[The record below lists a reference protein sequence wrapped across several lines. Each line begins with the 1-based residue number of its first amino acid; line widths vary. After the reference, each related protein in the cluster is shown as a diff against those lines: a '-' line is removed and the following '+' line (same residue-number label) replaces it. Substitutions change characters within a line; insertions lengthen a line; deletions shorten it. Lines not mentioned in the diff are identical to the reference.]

1 MTVVS
6 LPSDD
11 LPRSPTGR
19 VPQWV
24 RDEAAGRIVP
34 EHPWHTGPGGL
45 GAAPVPVAARR
56 RSGGWRRVALVLVV
70 VTGLATAVVAVAGG
84 DRVEAL
90 GDRIAAAARG
100 GGAPLAPPSAEV
112 VTLADDAHLSEEG
125 RAVFYAAS
133 PQVLDAA
140 DFAGRCSGAAWQVR
154 GGVAVGCYGGPE
166 GSIVLYRPA
175 DPRLHPYVVETAAHE
190 MLHAAYAGLTASDQA
205 LIGPLLEAE
214 LATLPAD
221 APVRK
226 QIDSSVGSHPES
238 RETELFAY
246 LGTQDPGPGGALD
259 PRLEAVY
266 ARFVADRQALVA
278 VHTGWTSMLDA
289 MAAEAQASTSAL
301 QTWMDSAAQVRAQL
315 DADTQQVQ
323 RAQAQYDRWTAD
335 YAAMPADEQ
344 SGYRM
349 SITWWDGTRL
359 PMAPADQTLAAA
371 ADLLARD
378 RQALADRGAAA
389 DAEDGAIEAERTRVV
404 ALAAD
409 LTALDA
415 QLTPTA

>member
-1 MTVVS
+1 MAVVS
-6 LPSDD
+6 LPPDD

-24 RDEAAGRIVP
+24 LDEAAGRLVP
-34 EHPWHTGPGGL
+34 QHPWRTGPGGL
-45 GAAPVPVAARR
+45 GAAPVPVAAQRR
-56 RSGGWRRVALVLVV
+56 RGAGRRVVLVLVV
-70 VTGLATAVVAVAGG
+70 AAGLVTATALAGG
-84 DRVEAL
+84 HRIEAL
-90 GDRIAAAARG
+90 GDRIAVAAR

-140 DFAGRCSGAAWQVR
+140 GFAGRCSGAAWQVR

-190 MLHAAYAGLTASDQA
+190 MLHAAYAGLTVSDQA

-246 LGTQDPGPGGALD
+246 LGTQDPGPGGTLD

-289 MAAEAQASTSAL
+289 MAADAQASTSAL
-301 QTWMDSAAQVRAQL
+301 QTRMDGAAQVRAQL
-315 DADTQQVQ
+315 DADTQQVEH
-323 RAQAQYDRWTAD
+323 AQAQYDRWAAD
-335 YAAMPADEQ
+335 YAAMSAADQ
-344 SGYRM
+344 AGYRM
-349 SITWWDGTRL
+349 SITWWDGTTL
-359 PMAPADQTLAAA
+359 PMAPGDQTLAAA

-378 RQALADRGAAA
+378 RQTLADRQAAA
-389 DAEDGAIEAERTRVV
+389 DAEDGAIEAERARVA

-409 LTALDA
+409 LAALDA

>member
-1 MTVVS
+1 MAVVS
-6 LPSDD
+6 LPPDD

-24 RDEAAGRIVP
+24 LDEAAGRRVP
-34 EHPWHTGPGGL
+34 ENPWRAGPGGL

-70 VTGLATAVVAVAGG
+70 VTGLATVVVAVAGG

-90 GDRIAAAARG
+90 GDRIAVAAR

-112 VTLADDAHLSEEG
+112 VALADDAHLSEEG
-125 RAVFYAAS
+125 RSLFYAAS
-133 PQVLDAA
+133 PEVLDAA
-140 DFAGRCSGAAWQVR
+140 DFAGRCSDAAWRVR
-154 GGVAVGCYGGPE
+154 AGAAVGCYREGE

-221 APVRK
+221 APVRS

-246 LGTQDPGPGGALD
+246 LGTQDPGPGGTLD

-289 MAAEAQASTSAL
+289 MAADAQAATSAL
-301 QTWMDSAAQVRAQL
+301 QVRMDGAAQVRAQL
-315 DADTQQVQ
+315 DADTSQVEH
-323 RAQAQYDRWTAD
+323 AQAQYDRWAAE
-335 YAAMPADEQ
+335 YAAMSADEQ
-344 SGYRM
+344 AGYRM

-389 DAEDGAIEAERTRVV
+389 DAEDAAIEAERTRVV
-404 ALAAD
+404 ALGAD
-409 LTALDA
+409 LASLEA